1 VVFGL
6 AESDLGDLA
15 TQVAEAR
22 GVHVEADPEP
32 QRNIFIRSD
41 QYNFIRHGVP
51 ALAMGVAPDP
61 KSPEQKKIFKDWLT
75 NRYHAPSDDLAQPI
89 DFSAAA
95 QYEEI
100 IRGLMLKVANDPQR
114 PEWKADSFFR
124 RYATSQLTS
133 KNGAANP

>member
-1 VVFGL
+1 
-6 AESDLGDLA
+6 
-15 TQVAEAR
+15 
-22 GVHVEADPEP
+22 
-32 QRNIFIRSD
+32 
-41 QYNFIRHGVP
+41 
-51 ALAMGVAPDP
+51 MGVAPDP

-75 NRYHAPSDDLAQPI
+75 NRYHTPSDDLAQPI

-95 QYEEI
+95 RYEEI

-133 KNGAANP
+133 KNGTANP